1 MLKNEKGITF
11 LVCIITIVVLII
23 IGAAITATGISTYKN
38 SKVKIFASEMKMIQ
52 EKINLYSDR
61 SAVDSS
67 IDIKAIGCAVND
79 TEQATYEEMSGWI
92 NNYKS
97 LSEENETYINDN
109 INYLRYIDSTT
120 ESVDLGL
127 KDISRPVIYDYHN
140 KKLFSIEPVEYK
152 GKNCYTL
159 EEINSK

>member
-1 MLKNEKGITF
+1 MLKNEKGLTF

-23 IGAAITATGISTYKN
+23 IGTAVTATGIATYKN
-38 SKVKIFASEMKMIQ
+38 SKVKIFTSEMKMIQ

-61 SAVDSS
+61 SDVDSS
-67 IDIKAIGCAVND
+67 IDIKAIGCAVD
-79 TEQATYEEMSGWI
+79 DKDQATYEETQEWI

-97 LSEENETYINDN
+97 LSEENESYIESNLE
-109 INYLRYIDSTT
+109 YLRYIDSTT

-127 KDISRPVIYDYHN
+127 NDISRPVIYDYHN
-140 KKLFSIEPVEYK
+140 KKLFSIEPIEYK

-159 EEINSK
+159 DEVTGK